1 MIVEVFLST
10 ALICFA
16 GECHP
21 ALVGKTT
28 KLGEYPLQ
36 AMTVRDARYGGVILV
51 FEETHDT
58 LYAIHRT
65 WPGRERLYA
74 NASLYRRSVTG
85 GCINV
90 QPEVFD
96 RLRASNAVFLH
107 VRP

>member
-1 MIVEVFLST
+1 MLVEVFLST

-16 GECHP
+16 GECYP
-21 ALVGKTT
+21 TLVGSQT
-28 KLGEYPLQ
+28 KVGDYELR
-36 AMTVRDARYGGVILV
+36 AMTVRDPRYGGVILV
-51 FEETHDT
+51 FEETRDT

-74 NASLYRRSVTG
+74 NASVYRRSVTG

-96 RLRASNAVFLH
+96 YLRSSNAVYLH